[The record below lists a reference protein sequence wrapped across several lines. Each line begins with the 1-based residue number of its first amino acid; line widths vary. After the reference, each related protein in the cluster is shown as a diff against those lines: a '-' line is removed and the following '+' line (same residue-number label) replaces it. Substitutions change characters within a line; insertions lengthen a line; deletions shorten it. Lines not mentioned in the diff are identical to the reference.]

1 MEWVRSD
8 GYLVTDDQER
18 LDLVRIHHWLSDESY
33 WAAGRSVDLVEK
45 SVRSSITLGCFAPDG
60 VPVGVS
66 RLVTDG
72 ATFAWLC
79 DVFVDKDFRG
89 RGLGRFLVQS
99 AVNHPEVKDLDR
111 ILLATGDAHDLYRQF
126 GFISLT
132 EPQRWMELRSAT
144 RSPAQAVD
152 ESGFQVET

>member
-1 MEWVRSD
+1 M
-8 GYLVTDDQER
+8 VTDDQER
-18 LDLVRIHHWLSDESY
+18 LDIVRIHQWLSDESY
-33 WAAGRSVDLVEK
+33 WAAGRSIELVEK
-45 SVRSSITLGCFAPDG
+45 SVRSSVTLGCFDPDG

-99 AVNHPEVKDLDR
+99 AINHPEVKGIDR
-111 ILLATGDAHDLYRQF
+111 ILLATGAAHDLYRQF
-126 GFISLT
+126 GFTSLA
-132 EPQRWMELRSAT
+132 EPHRWMELRSAT
-144 RSPAQAVD
+144 RSPAEAAD
-152 ESGFQVET
+152 ESGIQVET